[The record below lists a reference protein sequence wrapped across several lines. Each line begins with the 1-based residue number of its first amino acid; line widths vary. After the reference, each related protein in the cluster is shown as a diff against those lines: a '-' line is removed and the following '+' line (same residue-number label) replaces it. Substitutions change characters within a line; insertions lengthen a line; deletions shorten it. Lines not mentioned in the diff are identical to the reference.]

1 MYCQA
6 KDKAAELKDKL
17 EKAVKAEDFIVAAQ
31 LKDKIDQ
38 KAIKVQTLVKAEQV
52 GMPRCKPQHYVCN
65 LNRAGPV

>member
-6 KDKAAELKDKL
+6 KVKAAELKHKL

-38 KAIKVQTLVKAEQV
+38 KAMKVQTLVKAEQV
-52 GMPRCKPQHYVCN
+52 GITGCKPQNYVCN